1 MNLKEALK
9 SKKDEFLGKILE
21 TALARIGAGLDECQR
36 EDEYVRNFYR
46 LKVTPSYNRDKY
58 ITINGIITTDDS
70 NMEYDLPCFI
80 TCRKE
85 ETVNVFLELFFKGL
99 NEEGF
104 DILFHISDFSEELM
118 KEDVEITLLEAVIE
132 WD

>member
-1 MNLKEALK
+1 MNLKDTLK
-9 SKKDEFLGKILE
+9 SRKDEFWGKILE
-21 TALARIGAGLDECQR
+21 TALVQIVAGLDKCQI

-46 LKVTPSYNRDKY
+46 LKVTPNYNSDKY
-58 ITINGIITTDDS
+58 IIINGIITTDDS
-70 NMEYDLPCFI
+70 NMQYDLPSLI

-85 ETVNVFLELFFKGL
+85 ETVNVFLELFSKGVK
-99 NEEGF
+99 EEGF
-104 DILFHISDFSEELM
+104 DIRSHISHFSEELM